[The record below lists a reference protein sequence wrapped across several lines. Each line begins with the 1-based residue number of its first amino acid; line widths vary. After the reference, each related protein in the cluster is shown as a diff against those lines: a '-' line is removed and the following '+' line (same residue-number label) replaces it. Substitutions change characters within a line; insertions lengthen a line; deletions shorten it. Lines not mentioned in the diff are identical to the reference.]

1 MNNVILM
8 GNLCADPE
16 LRATQSGKSAVK
28 FRLAVR
34 RSYRNA
40 QSEYDSDFLSC
51 VAFGNTAD
59 FIGKYFTKG
68 RRMLAQG
75 SIQTRSWDKED
86 GTKGYSTE
94 IVVASA
100 EFVDKPQ
107 DTAGNPP
114 PAAKPKPQQM
124 EMTPV
129 DDDDQ
134 LPF

>member
-16 LRATQSGKSAVK
+16 LRSTQSGKSAVK

-40 QSEYDSDFLSC
+40 QGEYESDFLSC

-75 SIQTRSWDKED
+75 SVQTRSWDKDD

-114 PAAKPKPQQM
+114 PAVKPKPQQM
-124 EMTPV
+124 VMTPV

>member
-1 MNNVILM
+1 MNNVIIM

-16 LRATQSGKSAVK
+16 LRSTQSGKSAVK

-40 QSEYDSDFLSC
+40 QGEYESDFLSC

-75 SIQTRSWDKED
+75 SVQTRSWDKED
-86 GTKGYSTE
+86 GTKGYATE
-94 IVVASA
+94 IVVNAV

-124 EMTPV
+124 GMPPV

>member
-16 LRATQSGKSAVK
+16 LRTTQSGKSAVK

-40 QSEYDSDFLSC
+40 QGEYESDFLSC

-75 SIQTRSWDKED
+75 SVQTRSWDKED
-86 GTKGYSTE
+86 GTKGYATE
-94 IVVASA
+94 IVVNAV
-100 EFVDKPQ
+100 EFVDRPQ
-107 DTAGNPP
+107 DAAYNPP
-114 PAAKPKPQQM
+114 PAAKPKQQM
-124 EMTPV
+124 GMTPV